1 MEKEHKAKKEPAKV
15 IGIMSIKGGA
25 GKTTVT
31 SNLGAVLASKFNK
44 KVLMIDGNI
53 SAPNLGLH
61 VGLIQPEKTLNHIL
75 SGKALISDAIYSHPL
90 GFDIIASDLL
100 TARVDASRLKNVV
113 DKLRMN
119 YDYILIDSSPA
130 VSDEVVSTIA
140 ASDGLFVV
148 TSTDYPTLSCTMQ
161 AVKLARSRK
170 APILGLI
177 INKTRNKN
185 FELTTKEIEEA
196 ADAPVVAVLPDHVKV
211 LEALS
216 KTIPVSIYN
225 PSSEFA
231 VEMKKLAAAITGEG
245 YEDERIWAK
254 IRDFFYI
261 KDQTHVEMN
270 REDLK

>member
-1 MEKEHKAKKEPAKV
+1 MEKEHKAKKNPAKV
-15 IGIMSIKGGA
+15 IGILSIKGGA

-61 VGLIQPEKTLNHIL
+61 VGLIQPEKTLNHVL

-90 GFDIIASDLL
+90 GFDIIASELL
-100 TARVDASRLKNVV
+100 PTRIDSGKLKNLV

-119 YDYILIDSSPA
+119 YDFILIDSSPA

-161 AVKLARSRK
+161 AVRLARQRK
-170 APILGLI
+170 APVLGLI
-177 INKTRNKN
+177 INKTRGKK
-185 FELTTKEIEEA
+185 FELTTEEIEEA
-196 ADAPVVAVLPDHVKV
+196 ADAPVVAVLPDNVKV

-216 KTIPVSIYN
+216 KTIPAAIYN
-225 PSSEFA
+225 PTSAFS
-231 VEMKKLAAAITGEG
+231 VEIKKLAAALTGEN
-245 YEDERIWAK
+245 YEDERLLAK
-254 IRDFFYI
+254 IRDFFYL
-261 KDQTHVEMN
+261 KDPTHVELN
-270 REDLK
+270 RSNIK